1 MPHKESIRRVGG
13 KMMFTSRVTEILQV
27 KNPIIQAGMAGAITT
42 PELVAAVSNGGGLG
56 TLGAGYMSPEQI
68 REAIYKIRE
77 LTDKPYGV
85 NLLLTKEVKIEE
97 EKVKEANVLL
107 ESVNR
112 ELGIEG
118 EQTLKLPKSY
128 TAQLQVLLEEKVPVV
143 SFAFQTLEKEE
154 IEELKR
160 SGIKVVGTATHVA
173 EAKVL
178 AELGVDII
186 VGQGSEA
193 GGHRGTFIGKERD
206 AMIGTFALIP
216 QLVAEVPHIPIVAA
230 GGVMNGQGLVA
241 AFALGA
247 EAVQMGSAFLTS
259 EESITHDV
267 YKEAILHSTDTSTT
281 VTRAFS
287 GKYARGI
294 RNEFIEKHEGREENL
309 PMYPVQNVLT
319 SKIRQEAAKQNKE
332 EYMSLWAGQAS
343 SLARTESA
351 QHVVKRVMNEA
362 ENVIEQLQ
370 NVYRK
375 RPLE

>member
-1 MPHKESIRRVGG
+1 MSNKEDIRGIGG
-13 KMMFTSRVTEILQV
+13 EMMFTSRVIDILQI
-27 KNPIIQAGMAGAITT
+27 KYPIIQAGMAGAITT
-42 PELVAAVSNGGGLG
+42 PELVAAVSNSGGLG

-68 REAIYKIRE
+68 RKAIYKIRE
-77 LTDKPYGV
+77 LTNKPFGV
-85 NLLLTKEVKIEE
+85 NLLLTKEVQIEKEKIN
-97 EKVKEANVLL
+97 EAKVLL
-107 ESVNR
+107 NGVNR
-112 ELGIEG
+112 ELGIE
-118 EQTLKLPKSY
+118 EEDVVNLPKSY
-128 TAQLQVLLEEKVPVV
+128 KEQLQVLAEEKVPVV
-143 SFAFQTLEKEE
+143 SFAFQTLEQEE
-154 IEELKR
+154 IDELKR
-160 SGIKVVGTATHVA
+160 RGIKVIGTATHVA
-173 EAKVL
+173 EARAL

-186 VGQGSEA
+186 AGQGSEA
-193 GGHRGTFIGKERD
+193 GGHRGTFIGKEQD
-206 AMIGTFALIP
+206 AMIGTFALIS
-216 QLVAEVPHIPIVAA
+216 QLVAAVPHIPIVAA

-267 YKEAILHSTDTSTT
+267 YKEAVLKSTDTSTI

-294 RNEFIEKHEGREENL
+294 RNEFIERHEGKEEGL

-319 SKIRQEAAKQNKE
+319 SKIRQEAATQNKG

-343 SLARTESA
+343 ALARIEPA
-351 QHVVKRVMNEA
+351 QHVVERVVKEA
-362 ENVIEQLQ
+362 EDVMEQLQ

>member
-1 MPHKESIRRVGG
+1 LSNKEDIRGIGG
-13 KMMFTSRVTEILQV
+13 EMMFTSRVIDILQI
-27 KNPIIQAGMAGAITT
+27 KYPIIQAGMAGAITT
-42 PELVAAVSNGGGLG
+42 PELVAAVSNSGGLG

-68 REAIYKIRE
+68 RKAIYKIRE
-77 LTDKPYGV
+77 LTNKPFGV
-85 NLLLTKEVKIEE
+85 NLLLTKEVQIEKEKIN
-97 EKVKEANVLL
+97 EAKVLL
-107 ESVNR
+107 NGVNR
-112 ELGIEG
+112 ELGIE
-118 EQTLKLPKSY
+118 EEDVVNLPKSY
-128 TAQLQVLLEEKVPVV
+128 KEQLQVLVEEKVPVV
-143 SFAFQTLEKEE
+143 SFAFQTLEQEE
-154 IEELKR
+154 IDELKR
-160 SGIKVVGTATHVA
+160 RGIKVIGTATHVA
-173 EAKVL
+173 EARAL

-186 VGQGSEA
+186 AGQGSEA
-193 GGHRGTFIGKERD
+193 GGHRGTFIGKEQD

-216 QLVAEVPHIPIVAA
+216 QLVAAVPHIPIVAA

-267 YKEAILHSTDTSTT
+267 YKEAVLKSTDTSTI

-294 RNEFIEKHEGREENL
+294 RNEFIERHEGKEEGL

-319 SKIRQEAAKQNKE
+319 SKIRQEAATQNKG

-343 SLARTESA
+343 ALARIEPA
-351 QHVVKRVMNEA
+351 QHVVERVVKEA
-362 ENVIEQLQ
+362 EDVMEQLQ

>member
-1 MPHKESIRRVGG
+1 MSYKEGIRKVGG

-42 PELVAAVSNGGGLG
+42 PDLVAAVSNGGGLG

-77 LTDKPYGV
+77 LTDKPFGV
-85 NLLLTKEVKIEE
+85 NLLVTKEVKIEE

-107 ESVNR
+107 EAVNR

-118 EQTLKLPKSY
+118 EQVLKLPKSY
-128 TAQLQVLLEEKVPVV
+128 KAQLQVLLEEKVPVV

-154 IEELKR
+154 IDELKKR
-160 SGIKVVGTATHVA
+160 GIKVIGTATHVA

-178 AELGVDII
+178 AALGVDII

-193 GGHRGTFIGKERD
+193 GGHRGTFIGKERE

-216 QLVAEVPHIPIVAA
+216 QLVAAVPHIPIVAA

-241 AFALGA
+241 AFSLGA

-259 EESITHDV
+259 EESITHDA
-267 YKEAILHSTDTSTT
+267 YKEAVLQSTDTSTT

-294 RNEFIEKHEGREENL
+294 RNEFIERHEEKEEEL

-319 SKIRQEAAKQNKE
+319 SRIRQEAAKQNKE

-343 SLARTESA
+343 SLARIEPA

>member
-1 MPHKESIRRVGG
+1 MSYKEAIRKVGG

-27 KNPIIQAGMAGAITT
+27 KNPIIQAGMAGTITT
-42 PELVAAVSNGGGLG
+42 PNLVAAVSNGGGLG

-77 LTDKPYGV
+77 LTDKPFGV
-85 NLLLTKEVKIEE
+85 NLLLAKEVQIEE
-97 EKVKEANVLL
+97 EKVKRAKELL
-107 ESVNR
+107 SGVNR
-112 ELGIEG
+112 ELGIE
-118 EQTLKLPKSY
+118 EEDVLKLPTSY
-128 TAQLQVLLEEKVPVV
+128 KEQLQVLLEEKVPVV
-143 SFAFQTLEKEE
+143 SFAFQTLEQEE
-154 IEELKR
+154 IDALKR
-160 SGIKVVGTATHVA
+160 EGIKVIGTATHVA
-173 EAKVL
+173 EAKAL

-193 GGHRGTFIGKERD
+193 GGHRGTFIGKEQD

-230 GGVMNGQGLVA
+230 GGVMSGQGLVA

-259 EESITHDV
+259 EESITHEV
-267 YKEAILHSTDTSTT
+267 YKEVILHSTDTSTT

-294 RNEFIEKHEGREENL
+294 RNKFIEKHEGREGDL

-362 ENVIEQLQ
+362 ENVIEQLK

>member
-1 MPHKESIRRVGG
+1 MSYKEGIRKVGG
-13 KMMFTSRVTEILQV
+13 EKMFTSRVTEILQV

-42 PELVAAVSNGGGLG
+42 PDLVAAVSNGGGLG
-56 TLGAGYMSPEQI
+56 TLGAGYMGPEKI

-77 LTDKPYGV
+77 LTDKPFGV
-85 NLLLTKEVKIEE
+85 NLLLTKEIKIEE

-107 ESVNR
+107 EAVNR

-118 EQTLKLPKSY
+118 EQALKLPKSY
-128 TAQLQVLLEEKVPVV
+128 KAQLQVLLEEKVPVV

-154 IEELKR
+154 IDDLKR
-160 SGIKVVGTATHVA
+160 EGIKVIGTATHVA
-173 EAKVL
+173 EAKAL
-178 AELGVDII
+178 AKLGVDII

-193 GGHRGTFIGKERD
+193 GGHRGTFIGKERE

-216 QLVAEVPHIPIVAA
+216 QLVAAVPHIPIVAA

-259 EESITHDV
+259 EESITHDA
-267 YKEAILHSTDTSTT
+267 YKEAVLQSTDTSTT

-294 RNEFIEKHEGREENL
+294 RNEFIERHEEKEEGL

-319 SKIRQEAAKQNKE
+319 SKIRQEAAKQNKG

-343 SLARTESA
+343 SLARIEPA
-351 QHVVKRVMNEA
+351 QHVVERVMKEV
-362 ENVIEQLQ
+362 EDVIEQLQ
-370 NVYRK
+370 NIYRK

>member
-1 MPHKESIRRVGG
+1 MSYKEGIRKVGG
-13 KMMFTSRVTEILQV
+13 EKMFTSRVTEILQV

-56 TLGAGYMSPEQI
+56 TLGAGYMGPEKI

-77 LTDKPYGV
+77 LTDKPFGV
-85 NLLLTKEVKIEE
+85 NLLLTKEIKIEE

-107 ESVNR
+107 EAVNR

-118 EQTLKLPKSY
+118 EQALKLPKSY
-128 TAQLQVLLEEKVPVV
+128 KAQLQVLLEEKVSVV

-154 IEELKR
+154 IDDLKR
-160 SGIKVVGTATHVA
+160 ERIKVIGTATHVA
-173 EAKVL
+173 EAKAL
-178 AELGVDII
+178 AKLGVDII

-193 GGHRGTFIGKERD
+193 GGHRGTFIGKERE

-216 QLVAEVPHIPIVAA
+216 QLVAAVPHIPIVAA

-259 EESITHDV
+259 EESITHDA
-267 YKEAILHSTDTSTT
+267 YKEAVLQSTDTSTT

-294 RNEFIEKHEGREENL
+294 RNEFIERHEEKEEGL

-319 SKIRQEAAKQNKE
+319 SKIRQEAANQNKG

-343 SLARTESA
+343 SLARIEPA
-351 QHVVKRVMNEA
+351 QHVVERVMKEV
-362 ENVIEQLQ
+362 EDVIEQLQ